1 MSRTRSDRKQR
12 QSQQISDNTLRG
24 VFVLVR
30 VRESKF
36 LKASDQRLQ
45 GIMSDTNTRKWLRS
59 RRIQHVLQ
67 QPATTFVGRNC
78 DSNSSTLSKKNRI
91 IYTRTAFHTLCFS
104 HFRVPYFPPSQ
115 LLAALS
121 GLTFSTPC
129 SRAVLCRIFMCCIFM
144 SRIVSV
150 PNFGPQ
156 KAKNRTCT
164 HPA

>member
-91 IYTRTAFHTLCFS
+91 IYTRTAFHTLFFAFS
-104 HFRVPYFPPSQ
+104 CPVFSSLATSCRIIRSHIFHPMQQSSFVPHFHVLHFHEPYCQRSQ
-115 LLAALS
+115 LWPTK
-121 GLTFSTPC
+121 G
-129 SRAVLCRIFMCCIFM
+129 
-144 SRIVSV
+144 
-150 PNFGPQ
+150 
-156 KAKNRTCT
+156 
-164 HPA
+164 